1 MAGWDQL
8 LAARGIDVP
17 NPIDLEKSRLT
28 LGQMSNANALTGLNL
43 DILRNTLAMQ
53 RDPAYPKYISALMSL
68 ASGGA
73 PSGDASKIAED
84 LFTRFPMQG
93 QNGVQQVM
101 TLAKNAA
108 DIAKSRTEADKD
120 AATAAEKRLTTLA
133 NTASAYATQKAPVTP
148 AQAQRFVMN
157 AQFFGHPE
165 MVAGLPEAFTQGPE
179 ATKQWFAD
187 FAAAG
192 STPAQQATI
201 AETTGRTALQNPQ
214 FQLERVRAATAVA
227 QALGAQIKEDKD
239 GNMLLVHPNGTT
251 LPLNLMPDVGGAQQ
265 APAPATA
272 PQAAPPPRTP
282 ERRRRRHLTAP
293 IRASSRR
300 GGRPPG
306 RGSRRVRRPWR
317 PGGRSGSRQQSA
329 RDRE

>member
-214 FQLERVRAATAVA
+214 FQLERVRAATIGAT
-227 QALGAQIKEDKD
+227 ALGAQIKTAGPAGEK
-239 GNMLLVHPNGTT
+239 T
-251 LPLNLMPDVGGAQQ
+251 LPLEKFFVLPSVDYKRENILNPGEIVSEIYVPIPKPGSKGFYHKVRERLAWDHAIVAIASTAMP
-265 APAPATA
+265 
-272 PQAAPPPRTP
+272 
-282 ERRRRRHLTAP
+282 
-293 IRASSRR
+293 SR
-300 GGRPPG
+300 
-306 RGSRRVRRPWR
+306 
-317 PGGRSGSRQQSA
+317 
-329 RDRE
+329 